1 MVFSVEEIISKALK
15 DFASMNGERECEFIT
30 LLSQEEGPIK
40 AMKRQKVRIF
50 YRSKNAPRV
59 PYKKIFETNVP
70 FMNSDKIAAVKS
82 KVLAQTITELLQKK
96 DNIWSLINTKPQ

>member
-15 DFASMNGERECEFIT
+15 DFANLNGERECEFIT

-50 YRSKNAPRV
+50 YRSKNVPKV
-59 PYKKIFETNVP
+59 PYKKIFETDIA
-70 FMNSDKIAAVKS
+70 FMNSDKIAVVKS
-82 KVLAQTITELLQKK
+82 KVLSQTITELLQKK
-96 DNIWSLINTKPQ
+96 DKLWSLISTKPQ